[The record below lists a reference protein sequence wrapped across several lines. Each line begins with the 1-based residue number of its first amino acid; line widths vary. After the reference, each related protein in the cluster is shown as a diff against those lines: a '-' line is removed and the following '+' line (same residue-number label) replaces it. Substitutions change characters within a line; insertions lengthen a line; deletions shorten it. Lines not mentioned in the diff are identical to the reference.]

1 MQAQHLR
8 SDFHIMHNIVVLL
21 AEDEAVLASLIKETL
36 DSRGF
41 RITVAENGVEGW
53 RLFNTLKPDICV
65 IDVMMPR
72 KDGFSLLADIRKV
85 DPMVPVI
92 FLTAKTQTEDII
104 RGFEAGADDY
114 MKKPFSIE
122 ELIVRLKSL
131 YRRTEAGSLGN
142 KANPAGAIT
151 VGSFEFNYRGL
162 SLSKGNIPTYLSQ
175 RETEL
180 MKLLI
185 ENKNELLD
193 RQTALL
199 KIWGDDNPFNA
210 RSMDVYITRLRK
222 YLVAD
227 PSVRILN
234 IRGFGYKLVD

>member
-1 MQAQHLR
+1 MN
-8 SDFHIMHNIVVLL
+8 NISVLL
-21 AEDEAVLASLIKETL
+21 AEDETVLSSLIKETL
-36 DSRGF
+36 DTRGF
-41 RITVAENGVEGW
+41 LITIAENGVEAW
-53 RLFNTLKPDICV
+53 RLFNSHKPDICV

-72 KDGFSLLADIRKV
+72 KDGFSLVADIRKV
-85 DPMVPVI
+85 DPIVPVI

-122 ELIVRLKSL
+122 ELIARLKSL
-131 YRRTEAGSLGN
+131 HRRTEVSTYFN
-142 KANPAGAIT
+142 KANPSGVMTI
-151 VGSFEFNYRGL
+151 GSFEFNYQEL
-162 SLSKGNIPTYLSQ
+162 SLVRGHISTSLSQ

-193 RQTALL
+193 RETALL

-222 YLVAD
+222 YLISD

-234 IRGFGYKLVD
+234 IRGYGYKLQD

>member
-1 MQAQHLR
+1 MN
-8 SDFHIMHNIVVLL
+8 NISVLL
-21 AEDEAVLASLIKETL
+21 AEDETVLSSLIKETL
-36 DSRGF
+36 DTRGF
-41 RITVAENGVEGW
+41 LISVAENGVEGW
-53 RLFNTLKPDICV
+53 RLFNSNKPDICV

-72 KDGFSLLADIRKV
+72 KDGFSLVADIRKV
-85 DPMVPVI
+85 DPIVPVI

-122 ELIVRLKSL
+122 ELIARLKSL
-131 YRRTEAGSLGN
+131 YRRTEVSTYGN
-142 KANPAGAIT
+142 KANSSRAMR
-151 VGSFEFNYRGL
+151 VGSFEFNYQEL
-162 SLSKGNIPTYLSQ
+162 SLSRGNISNSLSQ

-193 RQTALL
+193 RETALL

-222 YLVAD
+222 YLVSD

-234 IRGFGYKLVD
+234 IRGYGYKLKD

>member
-1 MQAQHLR
+1 MN
-8 SDFHIMHNIVVLL
+8 NISVLL
-21 AEDEAVLASLIKETL
+21 AEDETVLSSLIKETL

-41 RITVAENGVEGW
+41 LITVAENGVEGW
-53 RLFNTLKPDICV
+53 RLFNSHKPDICV

-72 KDGFSLLADIRKV
+72 KDGFSLVADIRKV
-85 DPMVPVI
+85 DPIVPVI
-92 FLTAKTQTEDII
+92 FLTAKTQTQDII

-122 ELIVRLKSL
+122 ELIARLKSL
-131 YRRTEAGSLGN
+131 HRRKELSTCVN
-142 KANPAGAIT
+142 KANPSRAML
-151 VGSFEFNYRGL
+151 VGSFEFNYQEL
-162 SLSKGNIPTYLSQ
+162 SLARGNISTSLSQ
-175 RETEL
+175 REAEL

-193 RQTALL
+193 RETALL

-222 YLVAD
+222 YLISD

-234 IRGFGYKLVD
+234 IRGYGYKLQD

>member
-1 MQAQHLR
+1 MK
-8 SDFHIMHNIVVLL
+8 NIAVLL
-21 AEDEAVLASLIKETL
+21 VEDETVLSSLIKETL
-36 DSRGF
+36 DTRGF
-41 RITVAENGVEGW
+41 QITVAENGVEGW
-53 RLFNTLKPDICV
+53 RNFNNNKPDICV
-65 IDVMMPR
+65 VDVMMPR
-72 KDGFSLLADIRKV
+72 KDGFSLVADIRKV
-85 DPMVPVI
+85 DALVPVI

-131 YRRTEAGSLGN
+131 YRRTETGSSGN
-142 KANPAGAIT
+142 VANLSGTTT
-151 VGSFEFNYRGL
+151 VGSYEFNYQAL
-162 SLSKGNIPTYLSQ
+162 TLAKDNNSVSLSQ

-185 ENKNELLD
+185 DNKNELLD
-193 RQTALL
+193 RETALL

-222 YLVAD
+222 YLVND
-227 PSVRILN
+227 PAVRIIN
-234 IRGFGYKLVD
+234 IRGYGYKLMD

>member
-1 MQAQHLR
+1 MN
-8 SDFHIMHNIVVLL
+8 SISVLL
-21 AEDEAVLASLIKETL
+21 VEDETVLASLIKETL
-36 DSRGF
+36 NTRGF
-41 RITVAENGVEGW
+41 QITVAENGVEGW
-53 RLFNTLKPDICV
+53 RLFSMNKPDICV
-65 IDVMMPR
+65 IDIMMPR
-72 KDGFSLLADIRKV
+72 KDGISLVTDIRKV
-85 DPMVPVI
+85 DSLVPVI

-131 YRRTEAGSLGN
+131 YRRTVAASSAN
-142 KANPAGAIT
+142 KTNLSGVFA
-151 VGSFEFNYRGL
+151 VGSFEFNYQEL
-162 SLSKGNIPTYLSQ
+162 SLTRGDVSISLSQ

-180 MKLLI
+180 LKLLV

-193 RQTALL
+193 RETALL

-222 YLVAD
+222 YLVD
-227 PSVRILN
+227 DQSVRIFN
-234 IRGFGYKLVD
+234 IRGYGYKLAD

>member
-1 MQAQHLR
+1 MNDI
-8 SDFHIMHNIVVLL
+8 SILL
-21 AEDEAVLASLIKETL
+21 TEDETVLSSLIKETL
-36 DSRGF
+36 DTRGF
-41 RITVAENGVEGW
+41 LITVAENGVEGW
-53 RLFNTLKPDICV
+53 RLFNSKKPDICV

-72 KDGFSLLADIRKV
+72 KDGFSLVADIRKV
-85 DPMVPVI
+85 DPLVPII

-122 ELIVRLKSL
+122 ELIARLKSL
-131 YRRTEAGSLGN
+131 YRRTEVGIYGT
-142 KANPAGAIT
+142 KANPSRLMT
-151 VGSFEFNYRGL
+151 VGSFEFNYQEL
-162 SLSKGNIPTYLSQ
+162 SLVRDNISTYLSQ

-193 RQTALL
+193 RETALL

-210 RSMDVYITRLRK
+210 RSMDVYISRLRK
-222 YLVAD
+222 YLVSD

-234 IRGFGYKLVD
+234 IRGYGYKLKD

>member
-1 MQAQHLR
+1 MTNTIH
-8 SDFHIMHNIVVLL
+8 VLL
-21 AEDEAVLASLIKETL
+21 VEDESVLASLIRETL
-36 DSRGF
+36 GTRGF
-41 RITVAENGVEGW
+41 RIEVAENGIEGW
-53 RLFNTLKPDICV
+53 RLFNTNKPDICV
-65 IDVMMPR
+65 VDIMMPR
-72 KDGFSLLADIRKV
+72 KDGISLVTDIRKV
-85 DPMVPVI
+85 DPLIPVI

-131 YRRTEAGSLGN
+131 YRRAEAGSSVN
-142 KANPAGAIT
+142 KTNASHVFAI
-151 VGSFEFNYRGL
+151 GSFEFNYQEL
-162 SLSKGNIPTYLSQ
+162 SLTRNNISTSLSQ

-180 MKLLI
+180 LKLLV

-193 RQTALL
+193 RETALL

-222 YLVAD
+222 YLVED
-227 PSVRILN
+227 KSVRILN
-234 IRGFGYKLVD
+234 IRGYGYKLVA